1 MALEVIGKLHK
12 KFATESRG
20 TSGFQTR
27 DFVLEIMDGSY
38 SQLVKFQLLKERC
51 ILLDNF
57 KEEEEI
63 KVHFDL
69 RGREWQG
76 KYLTSLNCWSLVHA
90 TGDAKP
96 VAPTQKAAA
105 PAAPAHHAPAAT
117 TTAAPSPAPKSP
129 MPTVADAPSS
139 DGGDDD
145 LPF

>member
-57 KEEEEI
+57 KEEEEV

-76 KYLTSLNCWSLVHA
+76 KYLTNLNCWSLVHA

-105 PAAPAHHAPAAT
+105 PAHHAPAAT
-117 TTAAPSPAPKSP
+117 TTTAPSPAPKSP